1 MLNAS
6 NIQQLAVSQPAL
18 SFAQQFLVC
27 WFATGGVPEGRQHL
41 LPQERQISGYNGAE
55 YAETQIFTNA
65 LHLSPLLSLHCL
77 T

>member
-1 MLNAS
+1 MLAAS
-6 NIQQLAVSQPAL
+6 NFQQHAVSQLALLCLAVS
-18 SFAQQFLVC
+18 C